1 MADLLL
7 NWLNHELQLST
18 RVTDVAVD
26 FASGFLLGEILHR
39 LNQQH
44 NFADFMRSS
53 SADAKIVNFCLLE
66 PSLRNLNIKFDAN
79 VAAAIMNEKRDAATK
94 LLYQIK
100 VCRAKKAS
108 GSCSQCS
115 SAANNVGAKVPSR
128 KSVGYGIR
136 SLTTALG
143 TTSDKKKN
151 STSGSAG
158 SVLDDREVYYANNP
172 ELEGALSAIKQQKQQ
187 REHRKENLARR
198 RKRFVQEC
206 VYTHSRIGSA
216 RVTSFLESVVLRGT
230 NSEKEVQ
237 DEMDGILVY
246 KEVVRENRAMRSQEY
261 VNQEE
266 LDTVAAVDRD
276 TSSYHSLVL
285 QFEDDTEMQ
294 TIQQD
299 RVKVSI
305 EAADH
310 HLSEILSRAIMTDM
324 VEFVLFI
331 AAKREETL
339 YARDSTVLLAPE
351 TWAEYKT
358 QFASCHDL
366 RDVSMPTTE
375 DSSQTEL
382 LDRHEFEQYL
392 AIFRPFCIPADSLG
406 SSTDVSSASPWCP
419 PDSRF
424 LGVVDTIEDCFVLGE
439 EIKYLRWTSHTAS
452 LHDAEPSTGKI
463 QEQESSVM
471 ANEQVAATGS
481 KIGPYR
487 QLRILIFGPPFAGK
501 ETQAKRLGEK
511 HNLAVLSVHELI
523 QNVIHKQ
530 SELGRQVADTLSNGN
545 ELPPEL
551 YGRLIVETLEEI
563 EAEAP
568 IPTSNN
574 EKENVAAVKKS
585 GWVIY
590 DLPGTEQHGRHLE
603 EQLTGYV
610 DPELI
615 PSPYDFESAI
625 APGRSKPALS
635 PTLLH
640 GKSGVDLVFYINC
653 ATNTVLDRCLGQ
665 VEDEAT
671 GQRCHLLS
679 NPPPDDS
686 IVRHRLHHVD
696 RSAHSSELLSLDCL
710 TNDAFACDQKAW
722 YAKFQTLHEVP
733 PNSAMT
739 VEEIHETMSAIVDVF
754 EKKKAMEMLS
764 LQHEKET
771 NELALMASEEERHRR
786 LFNFESSISEAQHAV
801 VTCEAS
807 LQEAE
812 EAKAKKEDITELR
825 QAMEEAQQRRES
837 AIAGLKSWMN
847 EEQALRSSTNSEFS
861 GELVPAMASVLVVE
875 WDAMEAAYISSMKA
889 NFSLQRG
896 LRRLVAQRS
905 QMLTTEFCE
914 FMRRSDQK
922 QVVVNQ
928 FQRRFNEVID
938 EMRYDALTK
947 VELHARVDMLQDELE
962 ALTNTRSAE
971 SEEELNGMV
980 GDGWTTDTC
989 QQSATIYQMALQAEC
1004 DRFRASVQLLIDG
1017 YYAASSDRSQ
1027 LTSVVENWKAH
1038 QSRLELVCKVYHD
1051 TTVDVP
1057 QDAAPSAAAAAAVSV
1072 AKGAPKGRG
1081 KASTP
1086 VIAAPVGVATA
1097 GEDPLADSSA
1107 TNELLAE
1114 YDRVLERCEAL
1125 VGVIAPSLTSTPGGE
1140 VAQKHGGAD
1149 PLSKNDV
1156 GTANLMNGIR
1166 YEHALMQR
1174 RVRFLQEATQTTC
1187 DQITRSM
1194 LSVEFTLRD
1203 VLADRKEREQVAVAA
1218 LIEYIRRA
1226 IEAEVA
1232 LPAFIDV
1239 TERFP
1244 ITVQL
1249 REDTMVRVDVG
1260 SRLFQRAPPEAPPTI
1275 EETHAVLLNDR
1286 QRGCLQDA
1294 LESQSLD
1301 GAGLLP
1307 LCILVETMLALTSLP
1322 DALPEVWRRCPPH
1335 AIAQVRIPASVS
1347 TCLSTWMPDD

>member
-1 MADLLL
+1 MIGVFVQGD
-7 NWLNHELQLST
+7 
-18 RVTDVAVD
+18 R
-26 FASGFLLGEILHR
+26 
-39 LNQQH
+39 
-44 NFADFMRSS
+44 
-53 SADAKIVNFCLLE
+53 
-66 PSLRNLNIKFDAN
+66 
-79 VAAAIMNEKRDAATK
+79 
-94 LLYQIK
+94 
-100 VCRAKKAS
+100 
-108 GSCSQCS
+108 S
-115 SAANNVGAKVPSR
+115 SAAGNVGTKIPSR
-128 KSVGYGIR
+128 KSAGYGLR

-158 SVLDDREVYYANNP
+158 SVLDEREVYYANNP
-172 ELEGALSAIKQQKQQ
+172 ELGGALSAIKQQKQQ
-187 REHRKENLARR
+187 REQRKENLARR

-216 RVTSFLESVVLRGT
+216 RVTSFLENVVLRGT

-266 LDTVAAVDRD
+266 LDTAAAVDRD
-276 TSSYHSLVL
+276 TSSYHNLVL

-294 TIQQD
+294 SIQRE

-310 HLSEILSRAIMTDM
+310 HLSETLSRAAMTDM

-339 YARDSTVLLAPE
+339 YARDSTVFLAPE
-351 TWAEYKT
+351 TWAEYKV
-358 QFASCHDL
+358 QFASCHNL
-366 RDVSMPTTE
+366 RDVSMPTAE

-392 AIFRPFCIPADSLG
+392 ASFRPFCVPADSLG
-406 SSTDVSSASPWCP
+406 PSTNVSSASPWCP

-452 LHDAEPSTGKI
+452 LRDPEPSTGDMK
-463 QEQESSVM
+463 EQESSVM
-471 ANEQVAATGS
+471 TNEQVAVTPHVGS
-481 KIGPYR
+481 RVGPCR

-511 HNLAVLSVHELI
+511 HNLVVLSVHELI

-530 SELGRQVADTLSNGN
+530 SDLGQQVADTLSNGN
-545 ELPPEL
+545 ELPPEF
-551 YGRLIVETLEEI
+551 YGRLIAETLGEI
-563 EAEAP
+563 EAEALAP
-568 IPTSNN
+568 ASND

-625 APGRSKPALS
+625 APGRSKPALP

-653 ATNTVLDRCLGQ
+653 ATSTVLDRCLGQ

-671 GQRCHLLS
+671 GQTCHLLYD
-679 NPPPDDS
+679 PPPDDS
-686 IVRHRLHHVD
+686 IVRHRLHHVN
-696 RSAHSSELLSLDCL
+696 RSAHSSELLSLDYL
-710 TNDAFACDQKAW
+710 ANDAFACDQKAW
-722 YAKFQTLHEVP
+722 HAKFQTLHEVP

-739 VEEIHETMSAIVDVF
+739 AAEIHETMSAIVDAF
-754 EKKKAMEMLS
+754 EEKKAMEMRS

-771 NELALMASEEERHRR
+771 KELALMVSEEERHRR
-786 LFNFESSISEAQHAV
+786 LCNFESSISEIQHAV
-801 VTCEAS
+801 VACESS

-825 QAMEEAQQRRES
+825 QAVEAAQQQLES
-837 AIAGLKSWMN
+837 AIVSAKSWMN
-847 EEQALRSSTNSEFS
+847 EEQALRPSTNTEFS
-861 GELVPAMASVLVVE
+861 GELVPAMASVLVAE
-875 WDAMEAAYISSMKA
+875 WDDVEAAYISSMKA

-905 QMLTTEFCE
+905 QMLATEFCE

-922 QVVVNQ
+922 QVIVNQ

-938 EMRYDALTK
+938 EMRYDVLTK

-962 ALTNTRSAE
+962 ALINTKSAE
-971 SEEELNGMV
+971 SEEELNDMV

-1027 LTSVVENWKAH
+1027 LASVVENWKAH
-1038 QSRLELVCKVYHD
+1038 QSRLELLCKVYHD
-1051 TTVDVP
+1051 TTVDAP
-1057 QDAAPSAAAAAAVSV
+1057 QDVAPAAAVPV
-1072 AKGAPKGRG
+1072 AKGATKGRN
-1081 KASTP
+1081 KASIP
-1086 VIAAPVGVATA
+1086 VTAAPVGVATA

-1107 TNELLAE
+1107 TSELLAE

-1125 VGVIAPSLTSTPGGE
+1125 VGAIAPSLTSTPGGE
-1140 VAQKHGGAD
+1140 GTQKHDGED

-1166 YEHALMQR
+1166 YEHALMQK
-1174 RVRFLQEATQTTC
+1174 RVRFLREATQTTC

-1194 LSVEFTLRD
+1194 LSVELTLRD
-1203 VLADRKEREQVAVAA
+1203 VLADRKEREQAALAA
-1218 LIEYIRRA
+1218 LIEYVRCA

-1239 TERFP
+1239 TARFP

-1249 REDTMVRVDVG
+1249 CEDTMVRVDVD

-1275 EETHAVLLNDR
+1275 EETHGVLLNDR
-1286 QRGCLQDA
+1286 QRGCLRDA

-1307 LCILVETMLALTSLP
+1307 LCILVETMMALASLP

-1335 AIAQVRIPASVS
+1335 AIAEVRIPAPVS
-1347 TCLSTWMPDD
+1347 TCLSTWTPDD